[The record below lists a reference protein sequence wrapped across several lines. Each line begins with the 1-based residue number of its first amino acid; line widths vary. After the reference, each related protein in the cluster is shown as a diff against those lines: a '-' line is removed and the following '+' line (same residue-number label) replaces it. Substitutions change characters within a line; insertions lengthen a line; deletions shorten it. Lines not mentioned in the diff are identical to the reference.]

1 MKKIGFVIDY
11 IEAINPAKDTTL
23 AMSTA
28 AFDMGLEVFLLDA
41 ESMSFM
47 SNNIINNNLNNKIN
61 IYTSGFKISDIKHS
75 ARFVL
80 DYNLAL
86 DDVIN
91 FKNIDKINLF
101 DFDYIIM
108 RKDPPVDA
116 NYIYLTYFL
125 EYLNNN
131 KTKKIKVFNNPR
143 SLRDVN
149 EKCFILNFPEF
160 ISPSLV
166 SNNIYNLLEFLQEH
180 KKLVIKPLNA
190 MGGSGIISLDILK
203 NSKQVCIDKI
213 SNMISSLDGQMV
225 MAQKFLDVN
234 RAGDKRVL
242 LINGKPVDYALAR
255 FPKEGGFLA
264 NLAAGGS
271 GKVVPLTSRDY
282 EISEHLSPILKER
295 GLSFVGLDIVDD
307 CLTEVNVTSPTCL
320 REINTEHNLDIASDF
335 MSFIINQ
342 K

>member
-1 MKKIGFVIDY
+1 MKKIGFVIDS

-23 AMSTA
+23 AMVTA

-131 KTKKIKVFNNPR
+131 KTKK
-143 SLRDVN
+143 
-149 EKCFILNFPEF
+149 
-160 ISPSLV
+160 
-166 SNNIYNLLEFLQEH
+166 
-180 KKLVIKPLNA
+180 
-190 MGGSGIISLDILK
+190 
-203 NSKQVCIDKI
+203 
-213 SNMISSLDGQMV
+213 
-225 MAQKFLDVN
+225 
-234 RAGDKRVL
+234 
-242 LINGKPVDYALAR
+242 
-255 FPKEGGFLA
+255 
-264 NLAAGGS
+264 
-271 GKVVPLTSRDY
+271 
-282 EISEHLSPILKER
+282 
-295 GLSFVGLDIVDD
+295 
-307 CLTEVNVTSPTCL
+307 
-320 REINTEHNLDIASDF
+320 
-335 MSFIINQ
+335 NQ
-342 K
+342 SV